1 MSGFR
6 IGRKSAQHTYPT
18 SPRASALSLFARNFA
33 TGTKFG
39 VDLAPSIQIPWNSI
53 DAVVPTTP
61 FTIAAGGVTV
71 SVAGDV
77 TAVFQNLD
85 AVFIKPTAPAS
96 LPVVSRVIV
105 SVPVFA
111 LGFTTFDLDSAIDLT
126 TTAGLISNSASV
138 PITPRVTGVVRVSGV
153 VTVQNQS
160 GSPVSEVQI
169 GVQVNGGPLL
179 TPVSDIAPLLDG
191 ETITIPFLVETDP
204 LDTPVGVTSNIQV
217 LVDGSGAT
225 VLASG
230 SSIDVQEVS
239 AATG

>member
-6 IGRKSAQHTYPT
+6 IGRKSAQHLYPE

-39 VDLAPSIQIPWNSI
+39 MDLSPSIQIPWNSI

-61 FTIAAGGVTV
+61 FTIAANTVTV
-71 SVAGDV
+71 SIAGDV
-77 TAVFQNLD
+77 TAQFQNFNV
-85 AVFIKPTAPAS
+85 VFIKPTAPAS

-153 VTVQNQS
+153 VTVSN
-160 GSPVSEVQI
+160 PTVAPIDVEI
-169 GVQVNGGPLL
+169 GVQVNGGPTL
-179 TPVSDIAPLLDG
+179 TPDSEIASLLPG
-191 ETITIPFLVETDP
+191 GVITIPFLVETSP
-204 LDTPVGVTSNIQV
+204 LDTPIGVTSNIQV
-217 LVDGSGAT
+217 LVSGNGAA
-225 VLASG
+225 VVGDG

-239 AATG
+239 VATG